1 MRCVGGRM
9 RKLSE
14 ISALLKEKRIE
25 LGWSQKDFLMK
36 IGMTQQQYQRIES
49 GSDMRVS
56 TLLRILVAMDL
67 EYVIMPKKSARDVE
81 CLLQQEVGS
90 APEVGKPR
98 NFEKKLKDLED

>member
-1 MRCVGGRM
+1 M

-36 IGMTQQQYQRIES
+36 IGMTQQQYQRIET

-56 TLLRILVAMDL
+56 TLLRILAAMDL
-67 EYVIMPKKSARDVE
+67 EYVIVPKTSVRDVE
-81 CLLQQEVGS
+81 CLLQQEMSRV
-90 APEVGKPR
+90 PETGKPQ